1 MIVAQPGSEVAGT
14 GAGVTASAPSDARLV
29 RWLVGEGPGLRGD
42 RCVLAPPVDGRL
54 QDRRRVVFR
63 NRLVGGLMVGAGIG
77 VVTGNSVGRLGGI
90 AAISAGSAS

>member
-1 MIVAQPGSEVAGT
+1 MDVF
-14 GAGVTASAPSDARLV
+14 
-29 RWLVGEGPGLRGD
+29 
-42 RCVLAPPVDGRL
+42 
-54 QDRRRVVFR
+54 VFR